1 MSIFEKIVN
10 MEKTEKE
17 HKPEVKPV
25 KIGYFFTKTG
35 FELIVFVEINGNILH
50 YSCNTPKF
58 PELVRND
65 GGSLT
70 LEDLKFG
77 QEAVKQF
84 LAKNKHKIGQKA
96 LLLYRHTNEYNNLN
110 LFLLDILDL

>member
-25 KIGYFFTKTG
+25 KIGYFFTKRA
-35 FELIVFVEINGNILH
+35 FELIVFVEIGDRIVH
-50 YSCNTPKF
+50 YECTKPKW
-58 PELVRND
+58 PELIRNE
-65 GGSLT
+65 GMT
-70 LEDLKFG
+70 LYELKFG
-77 QEAVKQF
+77 HEAVRQF

-96 LLLYRHTNEYNNLN
+96 LLLYRHTNENDNLN

>member
-70 LEDLKFG
+70 LEDLKNG
-77 QEAVKQF
+77 QEATKQF